1 MKLHF
6 NTLAYQQEAVDSIVS
21 LFAGEASL
29 AQRYSQ
35 EYGDLAGPSIVN
47 HLSVNQ
53 DQILQN
59 LQTVQKRN
67 SIPASLDI
75 AQRQFCITMET
86 GTGKTYVYTK
96 SIYELNAHYGLTK
109 FIIVVPSVAIREG
122 VKKSLEITHEHF
134 QTHYGK
140 KPIRWFVYNSSKLS
154 DVREFAH
161 STHIEVMIINI
172 DAFRKSENIIN
183 QPMDR
188 MNGDRPI
195 NLIAN
200 VCPIVIID
208 EPQSVANTAKA
219 KEAISW
225 LNPLFELRFSA
236 THHEEINPIY
246 NLSPI
251 DAYEQGL
258 VKQISVS
265 SLSTQDNFNQPYL
278 RLVKVDHSNGYKARI
293 ELDIKK
299 SDGTIARTT
308 KTVKLKEDLYLV
320 SGEREQYRDWQIT
333 DIDCLEGYEK
343 IELNGSRSLAL
354 GQAIGDVSEK
364 DIRRAQIRK
373 TIEHH
378 LDKELQL
385 LPRGIKVLSLFFLD
399 RVDNYRVY
407 GENTTQCGEYARIFE
422 EEYNNLIQLQKYQSL
437 EKFLPYFTEA
447 KSAHDGYFSKDKKG
461 KLKDT
466 RGDTADDQNTYALIM
481 KDKEKLL
488 SMDTPLRFIFSHS
501 ALREGWDNPN
511 VFQVCTL
518 LEQSS
523 TLSARQRIGRGL
535 RLCVDQRGERIYDKE
550 LNRLHI
556 IATESFAEFADKLQR
571 EIESETGIKFG
582 VIDISTF
589 VTMEIPVSAAQ
600 PLGVDVPQEIQADY
614 ERWQQ
619 DSSMPASA
627 AHDEPMAGEES
638 EMVLPEFQPS
648 VRPEPKVQMGQAQ
661 AAKLLTALVAQ
672 NVLDKK
678 GKLTKVA
685 QEKIRSDS
693 LIEMLPAA
701 YQPISNPIIAEIR
714 KADRHIP
721 LRDAS
726 KEVKIKLKKQ
736 VLEDADFLAI
746 WEKISQKTRYRVQLD
761 QEKFLA
767 EIKERLKALPPVE
780 KPKIEEITADIDV
793 NQQGVEAEQQQTRS
807 FQLDQSFTTIPDV
820 MTMLRQENK
829 ITARTLWTLLKELK
843 FEQGFLNNPEK
854 FVEQIHLLIKQTKA
868 AMLSQGIRYIKI
880 HGEAYAAQELFD
892 KEELT
897 AYLEQCVETSRSI
910 YDRVKV
916 DSAIESAFA
925 QDLEKDPDVR
935 FFFKLPKKFKID
947 TPFGGYNPDW
957 AVLLNEYGADKLYL
971 VVETKGSVQE
981 WQRRV
986 SENAKIHC
994 ARQHF
999 AELGAVTYKDADS
1012 WKQAKPAA

>member
-6 NTLAYQQEAVDSIVS
+6 NTLAYQKEAVDSIVS
-21 LFAGEASL
+21 LFAGEAPL

-35 EYGDLAGPSIVN
+35 EYGDLISASVAN
-47 HLSVNQ
+47 HLSVSP

-59 LQTVQKRN
+59 LQAVQNRN
-67 SIPASLDI
+67 AIAPSEDL

-96 SIYELNAHYGLTK
+96 SIYELNAYYGFTK

-122 VKKSLEITHEHF
+122 VQKSLEITHDHF

-140 KPIRWFVYNSSKLS
+140 KPIRWFVYNSSRLS

-161 STHIEVMIINI
+161 STDIEVMIINI

-195 NLIAN
+195 DLIAN

-208 EPQSVANTAKA
+208 EPQSVTNTAKA

-236 THHEEINPIY
+236 THREEVNPIY

-293 ELDIKK
+293 ELDVKK
-299 SDGTIARTT
+299 ADGTIARTT
-308 KTVKLKEDLYLV
+308 KTVKVGEDLYLL

-333 DIDCLEGYEK
+333 DIDCLEGYEN
-343 IELNGSRSLAL
+343 IEMNGSRSLAL

-364 DIRRAQIRK
+364 DIRRGQIRK

-399 RVDNYRVY
+399 RVENYRVY
-407 GENTTQCGEYARIFE
+407 GENATQRSEYARIFE
-422 EEYNNLIQLQKYQSL
+422 EEYNSLIQLQKYQSL
-437 EKFLPYFTEA
+437 QQFLPYFTEA
-447 KSAHDGYFSKDKKG
+447 ERAHDGYFSKDKKG

-466 RGDTADDQNTYALIM
+466 RGDTADDQSTYALIM

-488 SMDTPLRFIFSHS
+488 SMKTPLRFIFSHS

-523 TLSARQRIGRGL
+523 ALSARQRIGRGL
-535 RLCVDQRGERIYDKE
+535 RLCVDQTGERIYDKE
-550 LNRLHI
+550 INCLHI

-571 EIESETGIKFG
+571 EIENETGVKFG

-589 VTMEIPVSAAQ
+589 IAMEIPVSAAQ
-600 PLGVDVPQEIQADY
+600 SLGVDVPQDVQADY

-619 DSSMPASA
+619 DLSTPAPV
-627 AHDEPMAGEES
+627 AHDEPTVGEENDIA
-638 EMVLPEFQPS
+638 LPEFQPPARTEPR
-648 VRPEPKVQMGQAQ
+648 VRLGSEQ
-661 AAKLLTALVAQ
+661 AAKLLSVLVAQ
-672 NVLDKK
+672 NVLDQK
-678 GKLTKVA
+678 GKLTKAA

-693 LIEMLPAA
+693 LSEMLPAA
-701 YQPISNPIIAEIR
+701 YQPIANPIIAEIR
-714 KADRHIP
+714 KADRRVP
-721 LRDAS
+721 LRDVS
-726 KEVKIKLKKQ
+726 KEVKIKLKKH
-736 VLEDADFLAI
+736 VLENAEFLAI

-767 EIKERLKALPPVE
+767 EIKEKLKALPPIE
-780 KPKIEEITADIDV
+780 KPKIEEITATIDV
-793 NQQGVEAEQQQTRS
+793 NKQGVEAEQQQVRL
-807 FQLDQSFTTIPDV
+807 FQLDQALTTIPDL
-820 MTMLRQENK
+820 MTMLTQENK
-829 ITARTLWTLLKELK
+829 ITPRTLWALLKELK
-843 FEQGFLNNPEK
+843 FEHGLLNNPEK
-854 FVEQIHLLIKQTKA
+854 FIEQMHLLIKQAKA
-868 AMLSQGIRYIKI
+868 AMLTQGIRYTKI
-880 HGEAYAAQELFD
+880 HGETYAAQELFD

-897 AYLEQCVETSRSI
+897 AYLERSVETSRSV

-916 DSAIESAFA
+916 DSDVESAFA

-935 FFFKLPKKFKID
+935 FFFKLPEKFKID

-957 AVLLNEYGADKLYL
+957 AVLLNEYGTDKLYL
-971 VVETKGSVQE
+971 VIETKGSVQE

-986 SENAKIHC
+986 SENAKIQC